1 MSEISKHNIINY
13 IEFFATDIAATKKF
27 YTSVFGWEFVDYGP
41 EYTCFQKAGL
51 DGGFALGE
59 VKSGHGPLPVI
70 HVDDLQAAYAKV
82 KAAGGKIVKEI
93 FSFPGGS
100 RFHFADPSGNE
111 LAVWHME

>member
-1 MSEISKHNIINY
+1 MSESSKHNIINY
-13 IEFFATDIAATKKF
+13 IEFFATDLAATKKF

-41 EYTCFQKAGL
+41 DYACFQKAGL
-51 DGGFALGE
+51 DGGFTKGVPAKGAGALA
-59 VKSGHGPLPVI
+59 VI

-82 KAAGGKIVKEI
+82 KAAGGTIVKEI